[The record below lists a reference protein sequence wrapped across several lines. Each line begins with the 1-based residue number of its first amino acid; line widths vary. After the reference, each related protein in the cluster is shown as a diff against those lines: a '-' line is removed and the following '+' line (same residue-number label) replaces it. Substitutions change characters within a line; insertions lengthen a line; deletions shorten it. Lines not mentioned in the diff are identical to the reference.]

1 MEELIFDRTQSD
13 LINKTNKGCHRIS
26 DINRIEEWCGYL
38 AELLTK
44 YGYPVHITT
53 KADWTMD
60 DRRTESEMERIRQNI
75 ATIKATYTVMKS
87 TPQLPNTLNPI
98 DIEKANAIEKIL
110 YDINLLIK
118 NMEASFIYCGTFNS
132 GESEGLI

>member
-26 DINRIEEWCGYL
+26 DINRIEEWCCYL
-38 AELLTK
+38 ADLLTS
-44 YGYPVHITT
+44 YGYPVHIIT
-53 KADWTMD
+53 KTDWIMY

-75 ATIKATYTVMKS
+75 KSIKDVYCTAKN
-87 TPQLPNTLNPI
+87 TPALPNTINPI

-110 YDINLLIK
+110 YDINLLIT
-118 NMEASFIYCGTFNS
+118 NMEASFLYCGTFS
-132 GESEGLI
+132 AGESEGLI